1 MCLPCLFESASRTSV
16 HKPLSH
22 AQVLRFSV
30 YDMDLLRAE
39 RDRLLAES
47 ERLLKAFDMAARKS
61 NDEGTSFSWLYIQW
75 CDPNGSF
82 LTDGSDPTS

>member
-1 MCLPCLFESASRTSV
+1 MSRTSV
-16 HKPLSH
+16 HEPLSH

-47 ERLLKAFDMAARKS
+47 ERLLKAFNMKS

-75 CDPNGSF
+75 LMGE
-82 LTDGSDPTS
+82 